1 MANDRGRP
9 RRPETDAAILRAT
22 MDLLH
27 ESGYGGLSIEAVA
40 ARAGVTRPTVYRRW
54 PDKAHLVI
62 DALEKAVPVTPAPD
76 TGDTRTDLHH
86 LARSLVDRLVH
97 TGLAQVV
104 LAVHAASIG
113 RDDLAQPLRTM
124 YLHPRLDTITDV
136 VNRGI
141 ARGDL
146 SPGTSP
152 DTARDLLAGPLVY
165 RWLVNGTLT
174 DTDIDQLVDTAW
186 IALATQATPRPS
198 PHRRGRTPAVSKAV
212 PGMLTDDPLPASA
225 AKNQK

>member
-1 MANDRGRP
+1 MPNDRGRP

-22 MDLLH
+22 IDLLR
-27 ESGYGGLSIEAVA
+27 ETGYGGLSIGGVA
-40 ARAGVTRPTVYRRW
+40 ARARVTRPTIYRRW
-54 PDKAHLVI
+54 PDKAQLVI
-62 DALEKAVPVTPAPD
+62 DALIKAIPAALAPD

-86 LARSLVDRLVH
+86 LAHSLVDRLVR
-97 TGLAQVV
+97 TGLAPVV
-104 LAVHAASIG
+104 LAVLADSIG
-113 RDDLAQPLRTM
+113 RDDLAAPLRGL
-124 YLHPRLDTITDV
+124 YLHPRLGAITDV

-146 SPGTSP
+146 PPDTSP

-186 IALATQATPRPS
+186 TALSGPGHTEAESTVLRGVRGVRNRAT
-198 PHRRGRTPAVSKAV
+198 RG
-212 PGMLTDDPLPASA
+212 
-225 AKNQK
+225 